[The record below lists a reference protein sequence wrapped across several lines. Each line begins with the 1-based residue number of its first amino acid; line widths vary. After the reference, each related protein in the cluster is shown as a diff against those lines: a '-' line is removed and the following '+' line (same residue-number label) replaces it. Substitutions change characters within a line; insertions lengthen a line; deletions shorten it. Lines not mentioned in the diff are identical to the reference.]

1 MKSNETRSN
10 HWNIICLPGII
21 LLAITVFLC
30 ACGAKTSDSAV
41 IIPSGLE
48 LGTAEEAAS
57 AMPSLT
63 ESVTVPVITDETP
76 AEPSATFAPAVPS
89 AQSSVGLPTA
99 PVTTADAPA
108 EPPTAPAPAGP
119 SETLPAETSVPSS
132 GIWSAVPTEA
142 ADWATRATSDVI
154 YTNKDFGFPTY
165 FSPVDFDGDGI
176 EDQADILQGA
186 KDYVATR
193 PVYDASY
200 FAGGWPPAGRGI
212 CADVI
217 AYALLAAGYNIQT
230 LMAKDVA
237 MRPDAYP
244 GTVGDAN
251 IDYRR
256 TRNLQPFFETY
267 FEKLTIDPYDYEA
280 WQPGD
285 IVLFADPVNG
295 MWPGHVAVVSD
306 RRAADGLP
314 YLIHHTDND
323 RFSYEQD
330 FLTTPQRILVGHY
343 RVGNLKDSVLYK

>member
-1 MKSNETRSN
+1 MNCNETYMN
-10 HWNIICLPGII
+10 HWNKIILPGII
-21 LLAITVFLC
+21 LLAMAFLMC
-30 ACGAKTSDSAV
+30 ACGAKAPDSEMTLPKG
-41 IIPSGLE
+41 IE
-48 LGTAEEAAS
+48 LGTGEEAP
-57 AMPSLT
+57 MT
-63 ESVTVPVITDETP
+63 
-76 AEPSATFAPAVPS
+76 
-89 AQSSVGLPTA
+89 
-99 PVTTADAPA
+99 
-108 EPPTAPAPAGP
+108 TAPAITEPSTTPAFSEPPATSEPTASSSAEMPSTPAITSETPTEPSTTPAPTDP
-119 SETLPAETSVPSS
+119 SETLPDETSVPPS
-132 GIWSAVPTEA
+132 GIWSVVPTEA

-154 YTNKDFGFPTY
+154 YTNEDFGFTTY
-165 FSPVDFDGDGI
+165 LSPVDFDGDGI

-186 KDYVATR
+186 KDYVATC
-193 PVYDASY
+193 PVYDTSY
-200 FAGGWPPAGRGI
+200 FAGGWPPEGRGI

-217 AYALLAAGYNIQT
+217 AYALLAAGYDIQA

-237 MRPDAYP
+237 LRPEAYP
-244 GTVGDAN
+244 GTVGDAS
-251 IDYRR
+251 IDHRR

-295 MWPGHVAVVSD
+295 MWPGHVAIVSD